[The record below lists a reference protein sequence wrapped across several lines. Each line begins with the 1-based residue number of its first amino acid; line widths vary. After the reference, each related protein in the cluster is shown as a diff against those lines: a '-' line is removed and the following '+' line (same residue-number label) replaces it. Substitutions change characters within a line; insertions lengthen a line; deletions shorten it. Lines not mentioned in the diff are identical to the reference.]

1 MLTWY
6 IHRDSLPEDGSI
18 PADLVEMVMETQFGI
33 EKIQHESL
41 FKTWTWDAKKEV
53 YLPVPQGV
61 AGEGLFD
68 TVAFNAAE
76 RWIDGSEQTVY
87 TVTLREYDYAFDY
100 GGSYADLMAYVARED
115 RPYRDNVQFLL
126 DTKGEQL
133 KNGQLTPEEAVRQLI
148 LEGNTSGFTKGRE
161 IQLEYYMT
169 GNGPRFL
176 YKSEREFDF
185 TPGEIYEN
193 TQYGYCL
200 TLPACWGEN
209 YRLIKEGD
217 SLRIDTVWGGTLC
230 SVFRRDVTAFD
241 EELIPV
247 PYRVLGQNE
256 QYVWLMYFASDV
268 QYDPADAEQTTAYL
282 NMYQDLWEVPFRILD
297 SASDQQQG
305 TPDEELIYE
314 QRPDGSVGER
324 FILLRRNGYMGLLD
338 GAGNQLLAP
347 ETYQLDSIYLN
358 TYEEV
363 WPISLVVKDGLYGA
377 IDYNGNLVIQ
387 PQWQAVMM
395 YCYDRPD
402 MVFLRDG
409 YQWYGVRLSYDRYT
423 DVFTYSGMQV
433 SQPFEALHLIPELQV
448 KTAAWLEQEF
458 HRVYDPYYDIQELV
472 ISNWKESGKEATFYY
487 TMTWLNYNRDPDTV
501 PYIQEAKTKS
511 QSSYET
517 LYQDY
522 LALKTGNY
530 SFKIVWEGDTPTLY
544 TDVSVKGDP
553 EWERTEVQNFVLQ

>member
-1 MLTWY
+1 MAHIFLNSFDVITAHKRCY
-6 IHRDSLPEDGSI
+6 CIAMSE
-18 PADLVEMVMETQFGI
+18 VMQAPFR
-33 EKIQHESL
+33 
-41 FKTWTWDAKKEV
+41 
-53 YLPVPQGV
+53 
-61 AGEGLFD
+61 
-68 TVAFNAAE
+68 N
-76 RWIDGSEQTVY
+76 
-87 TVTLREYDYAFDY
+87 
-100 GGSYADLMAYVARED
+100 ADLMAYVARED

-209 YRLIKEGD
+209 YRLIKEDD

-347 ETYQLDSIYLN
+347 ETYQLNSIYLN

-544 TDVSVKGDP
+544 TDVSVKGEP

>member
-1 MLTWY
+1 M
-6 IHRDSLPEDGSI
+6 
-18 PADLVEMVMETQFGI
+18 
-33 EKIQHESL
+33 
-41 FKTWTWDAKKEV
+41 
-53 YLPVPQGV
+53 
-61 AGEGLFD
+61 
-68 TVAFNAAE
+68 
-76 RWIDGSEQTVY
+76 
-87 TVTLREYDYAFDY
+87 
-100 GGSYADLMAYVARED
+100 
-115 RPYRDNVQFLL
+115 
-126 DTKGEQL
+126 
-133 KNGQLTPEEAVRQLI
+133 
-148 LEGNTSGFTKGRE
+148 
-161 IQLEYYMT
+161 
-169 GNGPRFL
+169 
-176 YKSEREFDF
+176 
-185 TPGEIYEN
+185 
-193 TQYGYCL
+193 
-200 TLPACWGEN
+200 
-209 YRLIKEGD
+209 
-217 SLRIDTVWGGTLC
+217 
-230 SVFRRDVTAFD
+230 
-241 EELIPV
+241 
-247 PYRVLGQNE
+247 
-256 QYVWLMYFASDV
+256 
-268 QYDPADAEQTTAYL
+268 
-282 NMYQDLWEVPFRILD
+282 
-297 SASDQQQG
+297 
-305 TPDEELIYE
+305 
-314 QRPDGSVGER
+314 
-324 FILLRRNGYMGLLD
+324 
-338 GAGNQLLAP
+338 
-347 ETYQLDSIYLN
+347 
-358 TYEEV
+358 
-363 WPISLVVKDGLYGA
+363 VKDGLYGA

-544 TDVSVKGDP
+544 TDVSVKGEP